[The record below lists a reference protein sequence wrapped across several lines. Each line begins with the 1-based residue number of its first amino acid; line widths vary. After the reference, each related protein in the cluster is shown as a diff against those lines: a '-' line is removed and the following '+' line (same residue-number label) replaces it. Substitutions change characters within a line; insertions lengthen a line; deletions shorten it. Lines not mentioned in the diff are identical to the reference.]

1 MTGGFVAKQPLDP
14 GLSLAPSRT
23 LNATFKK
30 KLGVILDLIKLIIL
44 KNIYQVASSLI
55 AKVSKSGVHNQ
66 SSLLPTLADLGS

>member
-1 MTGGFVAKQPLDP
+1 MWLTGGIVAKQPLDP

-44 KNIYQVASSLI
+44 KNI
-55 AKVSKSGVHNQ
+55 
-66 SSLLPTLADLGS
+66 